1 MKISSS
7 VRPNRVEIKKYIGNK
22 VELLLRDNIEEAT
35 EVDLLTQ
42 TELTKFTYDE
52 VKVVVKNRDNL
63 IEFIEKSFDNWF
75 TKGKKIEKLENE
87 IKSKKEEIDRLI
99 DGFEQVEVNESL
111 ENSNLQ
117 ALLGVATNYEDQLNI
132 QDELMVTLMA
142 VTDLYEIIL
151 GGM

>member
-1 MKISSS
+1 MIISSS

-22 VELLLRDNIEEAT
+22 VELLLRDNIEEIK

-42 TELTKFTYDE
+42 TEMAKFTYDE
-52 VKVVVKNRDNL
+52 VKVVIKNRDNL
-63 IEFIEKSFDNWF
+63 IEFIGKSFDNWF
-75 TKGKKIEKLENE
+75 AKGKKIEKLENE
-87 IKSKKEEIDRLI
+87 IKSKKEEINRLI

-111 ENSNLQ
+111 ENSSLQ

>member
-117 ALLGVATNYEDQLNI
+117 ALLGVTTNYEDQLNI